1 MVAALR
7 KIARERD
14 SIELADE
21 IIAQVCAIVDA
32 PDNASASDALC
43 QLDAWGNDAV
53 IQIATFG
60 RVTCTWHR
68 SSTRSIR

>member
-7 KIARERD
+7 KIAQERD

-21 IIAQVCAIVDA
+21 IIAQVCAIVDG

-43 QLDAWGNDAV
+43 QSCAGLWL
-53 IQIATFG
+53 ISQP
-60 RVTCTWHR
+60 
-68 SSTRSIR
+68 S